1 MNENVIANA
10 TFRILNLNCRGREM
24 IRENNTRFNNTKGE
38 QVHKVIMWH
47 WRTVI
52 LEKSCRLVLQVK
64 NILLLKSP
72 TVRRNCAELTDINNE
87 EIIYTLLNIY
97 KYRYKRK

>member
-24 IRENNTRFNNTKGE
+24 IRENNTRFNNTTGE

-47 WRTVI
+47 
-52 LEKSCRLVLQVK
+52 
-64 NILLLKSP
+64 
-72 TVRRNCAELTDINNE
+72 
-87 EIIYTLLNIY
+87 
-97 KYRYKRK
+97 